1 MGKAARIKKER
12 VGINVEPKV
21 MATISINL
29 LDNGHVSVSGP
40 IQDPIMV
47 MDTFSKAF
55 AALTQ
60 FYVQQKEEPKR
71 ILQPVRPSNL
81 ILPGGN

>member
-1 MGKAARIKKER
+1 MGEATRIKKER
-12 VGINVEPKV
+12 EAAQPKV
-21 MATISINL
+21 MATISINI
-29 LDNGHVSVSGP
+29 LDNGDVTVSGP

-60 FYVQQKEEPKR
+60 FYVQNKGVEPKR
-71 ILQPVRPSNL
+71 ILQQVRPSSL